1 MKCTNMEILTLENI
15 RELVSQTETGQIE
28 FKETTGQLERAME
41 TLCAFLN
48 GKGGTILFG
57 VTDKGKIIGQ
67 EVSDQTKR
75 IVADALQRLE
85 PLAAV
90 EISYIPLPD
99 NSEKKIIV
107 IHVEEQR
114 YTRPFTYKGRPY
126 IRIESTTS
134 TMSQSTYNQLLMQ
147 RDEVRFGW
155 EALINEDLKQ
165 EDLDKDEILKTVRL
179 GIESGRLPESTAL
192 TDITIILEKLKLS
205 KNGQLKNAAAVLFAD
220 DTSNYP
226 QCLLRMAR
234 FRGINKEEFID
245 NQRIYGNIF
254 KLLDAA
260 MTFFFKHLSLSGK
273 INSVERVEELN
284 VPVKALREGIIN
296 ALCHRQYHSPGGSVG
311 IAIYDDRIEIENI
324 GTFPTDISIENLKS
338 EHRSEP
344 QNPLIADVLYK
355 RKVLESWGRGIGLMI
370 NECKRVELP
379 EPEFHTN
386 GNFVWVIFRYANQ
399 VSDQVSDQV
408 KSLLSIIGQETLL
421 VTEIMERLSLNHRT
435 YFRKHYLNPALQAEL
450 IAPKY
455 PKSNHPKQR
464 YYLTEKGKQARI
476 SFIV

>member
-1 MKCTNMEILTLENI
+1 MKYTNMEILTLENI

-165 EDLDKDEILKTVRL
+165 EDLDKDEI
-179 GIESGRLPESTAL
+179 
-192 TDITIILEKLKLS
+192 
-205 KNGQLKNAAAVLFAD
+205 
-220 DTSNYP
+220 
-226 QCLLRMAR
+226 
-234 FRGINKEEFID
+234 
-245 NQRIYGNIF
+245 
-254 KLLDAA
+254 
-260 MTFFFKHLSLSGK
+260 
-273 INSVERVEELN
+273 
-284 VPVKALREGIIN
+284 
-296 ALCHRQYHSPGGSVG
+296 
-311 IAIYDDRIEIENI
+311 
-324 GTFPTDISIENLKS
+324 
-338 EHRSEP
+338 
-344 QNPLIADVLYK
+344 
-355 RKVLESWGRGIGLMI
+355 
-370 NECKRVELP
+370 
-379 EPEFHTN
+379 
-386 GNFVWVIFRYANQ
+386 
-399 VSDQVSDQV
+399 
-408 KSLLSIIGQETLL
+408 
-421 VTEIMERLSLNHRT
+421 
-435 YFRKHYLNPALQAEL
+435 
-450 IAPKY
+450 
-455 PKSNHPKQR
+455 
-464 YYLTEKGKQARI
+464 
-476 SFIV
+476 